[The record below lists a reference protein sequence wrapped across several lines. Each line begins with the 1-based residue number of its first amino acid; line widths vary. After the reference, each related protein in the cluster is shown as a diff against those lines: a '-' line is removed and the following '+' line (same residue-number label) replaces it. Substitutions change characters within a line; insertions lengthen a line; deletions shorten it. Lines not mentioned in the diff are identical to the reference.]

1 MTDQNT
7 SHAVMAQRYEPKDSL
22 DNFPTPPWATRAL
35 LEHVISPQELRMQ
48 SCWEPACGEGHMAKV
63 LDEYF
68 GTVYASDIHPY
79 GYGSTRDFLDDGTYQ
94 DVDWI
99 ITNPPF
105 KQAEEFV
112 VKALSIA
119 RRGVAMLARTVFA
132 ESVGRYERLFST
144 TPPTKVAIFSERVP
158 IFKERLD
165 PKGSTATSYA
175 WFVWEAP
182 VGVAT
187 QKLWIPP
194 CRKTLERASDYGPP
208 QLLRYGA
215 DPASA
220 VKRSPTS

>member
-63 LDEYF
+63 LDDYF

-79 GYGSTRDFLDDGTYQ
+79 GYGSTRDFLDDGTDQ

-132 ESVGRYERLFST
+132 ESVGRYQRLFST
-144 TPPTKVAIFSERVP
+144 TPPTKVAIFAERVP

-182 VGVAT
+182 VGVTT

-194 CRKTLERASDYGPP
+194 CRKILERASDYGPAATAA
-208 QLLRYGA
+208 LRC
-215 DPASA
+215 
-220 VKRSPTS
+220 